1 MQLSRLQHS
10 PQHSGAE
17 QVRTNQ
23 LDQAQLDGLRE
34 SLTEEQRRFRELMPH
49 VRARCSGAARIQM
62 QRAML
67 QHATR
72 KMQRARIQNATRHA
86 ATCNAQDAAC
96 TERRSVGPQAP

>member
-1 MQLSRLQHS
+1 MQLSRLQRS

-17 QVRTNQ
+17 QVRANQ

-49 VRARCSGAARIQM
+49 VRARCSGAARIQ
-62 QRAML
+62 
-67 QHATR
+67 
-72 KMQRARIQNATRHA
+72 NATRHA
-86 ATCNAQDAAC
+86 ETGNAQDAAC